1 MNWKKTILSF
11 LVLLILMPVFSQSEI
26 DYRHKTV
33 IKFLQ
38 KSGIQDLKTLKEI
51 GPSVS
56 KSSTQLINGKY
67 FKIGTENKENFN
79 YMYIG
84 RVYSC
89 RGGGCTISNDSS
101 KDGNSEYFDYFMLFD
116 KKGTVQYVKIF
127 NYQATHG
134 HEVTAKG
141 WLKQF
146 EGFDGK
152 RRLTVGKEIDTISGA
167 TISVNAITSDIL
179 QKTDLLKEML

>member
-11 LVLLILMPVFSQSEI
+11 LILLIIMPVSSQSDI
-26 DYRHKTV
+26 NYRHKTM

-51 GPSVS
+51 VPSAS

-67 FKIGTENKENFN
+67 YKIGTENKEHFK
-79 YMYIG
+79 YMYVG
-84 RVYSC
+84 RVNSC
-89 RGGGCTISNDSS
+89 RASGCTMSTDSS
-101 KDGNSEYFDYFMLFD
+101 KDNNSEYFDYFMMFD
-116 KKGTVQYVKIF
+116 IKGTVQYVKVF

-134 HEVTAKG
+134 HEITAKG

-146 EGFDGK
+146 EGHDGK
-152 RRLTVGKEIDTISGA
+152 RKLAVGKEIDAISGA
-167 TISVNAITSDIL
+167 TISANAITFDIL
-179 QKTDLLKEML
+179 QKTVILKEIL